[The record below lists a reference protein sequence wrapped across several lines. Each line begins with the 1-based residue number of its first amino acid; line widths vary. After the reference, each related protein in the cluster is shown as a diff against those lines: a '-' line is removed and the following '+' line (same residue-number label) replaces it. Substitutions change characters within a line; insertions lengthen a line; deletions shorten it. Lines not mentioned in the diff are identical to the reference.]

1 MQQLKDF
8 TNKELSILRYFY
20 EQKAHRIG
28 YVRQIKRYSGLSEH
42 TLLKYLGV
50 LENKK
55 IIQARKQGNLKIFEI
70 NLKNPLVKI
79 FFGYF
84 DIIKMEDLEYKR
96 KRAIQEFLLK
106 IQGIKLPYFILL
118 FGSTAKGNY
127 TKTSDIDIIPIFEK
141 YDKTIKNKIE
151 ELTKTIYAETGLRIN
166 FLLMNL
172 NEFIKEKDN
181 KENYALQDALQTGYP
196 ILGNDLFYEIV
207 LKP

>member
-20 EQKAHRIG
+20 EHKAHGTG
-28 YVRQIKRYSGLSEH
+28 YVRQIKRYSKLSEH

-84 DIIKMEDLEYKR
+84 DILRVENLEYRR

-106 IQGIKLPYFILL
+106 IKDIKLPYFILL

-127 TKTSDIDIIPIFEK
+127 TKTSDIDLILIYDK
-141 YDKTIKNKIE
+141 YDKITKNEIE
-151 ELTKTIYAETGLRIN
+151 ELIKRIYAETGLKIN

-172 NEFIKEKDN
+172 DEFIKERDN

-207 LKP
+207 LR